1 MPAAPTGRR
10 SEPTGLRSDPT
21 GPDKPADPR
30 TDQPTSR
37 KVIGVHAVTLPAF
50 GPPEV
55 MIWAPVTDPIARS
68 GEVVIDV
75 VAAGVNR
82 ADLLQREGHYPAP
95 PGASI
100 VPGLECSGRIRE
112 IGPGVDN
119 WRIGDEVCALLG
131 GGGYAERVAV
141 PAGHVLPA
149 PVGVP
154 LAHAAGLPEAACTVW
169 STVFTVGRAR
179 AGETLLVH
187 GGTSGIGT
195 FAIQLAH
202 ALGVRVIATAGTP
215 TKCARAI
222 TLGADLAI
230 SYKDE
235 DFVAAVRAATDGR
248 GADVILDMVGGNYLA
263 RNLDALALDGR
274 LIVLATQ
281 GGRRAEL
288 DLAALMSKR
297 GTIYAGGLRA
307 RPPEQKTEIVAQVRA
322 QVWPLVEAGAIKV
335 VVEAE
340 VPIERAAQAHRI
352 LEAGNHIGKVLLIVG

>member
-1 MPAAPTGRR
+1 MP
-10 SEPTGLRSDPT
+10 
-21 GPDKPADPR
+21 PR
-30 TDQPTSR
+30 L
-37 KVIGVHAVTLPAF
+37 IGVHAITLPAF

-55 MIWAPVTDPIARS
+55 MSWAEVADPVARAD
-68 GEVVIDV
+68 EVVIDV

-95 PGASI
+95 PGASV
-100 VPGLECSGRIRE
+100 VPGLECSGRIRAV
-112 IGPGVDN
+112 GRDVDS

-131 GGGYAERVAV
+131 GGGYAQQVAV

-169 STVFTVGRAR
+169 STVFTVARAQ

-195 FAIQLAH
+195 FAIQLAR
-202 ALGVRVIATAGTP
+202 ALGVRVITTAGTP

-222 TLGADLAI
+222 ALGADLAI
-230 SYKDE
+230 SYKEE
-235 DFVAAVRAATDGR
+235 DFVAAARAATDGR
-248 GADVILDMVGGNYLA
+248 GADVILDVVGGNYLA
-263 RNLDALALDGR
+263 RNLDALAPDGR
-274 LIVLATQ
+274 LIVLAMQ

-307 RPPEQKTEIVAQVRA
+307 RPPEQKTEIVAQVHA
-322 QVWPLVEAGAIKV
+322 HVWPLIEARAIKV
-335 VVEAE
+335 VIQAE
-340 VPIERAAQAHRI
+340 VPIERAAEAHQI
-352 LEAGNHIGKVLLIVG
+352 LEAGNHIGKVLLTVG